1 MTISNVIEDSLKTLS
16 SMCSL
21 KSNLVVSSRTD
32 AGVHAIV
39 NTGHFDIELNEEF
52 LRTSTYEGH
61 HGIRKMC
68 ILLKDNL
75 NQIFISNN
83 HFIR

>member
-1 MTISNVIEDSLKTLS
+1 MTVSNVIEDSLKTLS
-16 SMCSL
+16 NMCSL

-52 LRTSTYEGH
+52 LRTSTDEN
-61 HGIRKMC
+61 GIRKMC

-75 NQIFISNN
+75 NEIFISNN